1 MPCAIDA
8 RVDSPRPID
17 APRPDADTVAP
28 ALFDS
33 EPGNGA
39 TNVARNTLVRVQFTE
54 PVFNVSATTFAVSS
68 SSTAIPGTVTTDD
81 PYNHTFTPS
90 SLLPASATIDV
101 LLTSGIHD
109 GTNTLAPTS
118 FSFQTGT

>member
-17 APRPDADTVAP
+17 APRPDADMVAP

-33 EPGNGA
+33 VPANGA
-39 TNVARNTLVRVQFTE
+39 TNVARTTVVRVQFTE
-54 PVFNVSATTFAVSS
+54 PVFNVSATTFALSS
-68 SSTAIPGTVTTDD
+68 SSGAIPGTITADD
-81 PYNHTFTPS
+81 PYNYTFTPT
-90 SLLPASATIDV
+90 SLLPASTTIDV

-109 GTNTLAPTS
+109 GVNSLATTM
-118 FSFQTGT
+118 FSFQTGA